1 MSEEAR
7 RMKALAEGFGIVDE
21 YIHDAVHKQVRRQL
35 GELRDTAEQNTERLE
50 SIGNDLDAVSEK
62 ANDNSESL
70 DSMEAHFQVFIGKI
84 QGEMQDA
91 VNNMVNPEEDRMVKH
106 EKRTHR
112 LEKQMSELIRLFG
125 EAAQLD

>member
-7 RMKALAEGFGIVDE
+7 RMKALAEVFGIVDE

-35 GELRDTAEQNTERLE
+35 GELRETTEQHAKELQE
-50 SIGNDLDAVSEK
+50 VSEK
-62 ANDNSESL
+62 ANDNTESL
-70 DSMEAHFQVFIGKI
+70 DSMEAHFQAFLGKI

-91 VNNMVNPEEDRMVKH
+91 VNNMVNPHEDRMVKH

-112 LEKQMSELIRLFG
+112 LEEQMTQLIDLLAG
-125 EAAQLD
+125 AADLE

>member
-7 RMKALAEGFGIVDE
+7 RMKALAEVFSIVDE

-35 GELRDTAEQNTERLE
+35 AELRDTTEQHTEQLRE
-50 SIGNDLDAVSEK
+50 VSEK
-62 ANDNSESL
+62 VHDNTESL
-70 DSMEAHFQVFIGKI
+70 DSMEAHFQAFLGKI

-91 VNNMVNPEEDRMVKH
+91 VSNMVNPEEDRLVKH

-112 LEKQMSELIRLFG
+112 LEEQMTQLIELLSG
-125 EAAQLD
+125 AADLE

>member
-7 RMKALAEGFGIVDE
+7 RMKALAEVFSIVDN

-35 GELRDTAEQNTERLE
+35 GELRDTTEQHAERLE
-50 SIGNDLDAVSEK
+50 SLGNDLDDVSEK
-62 ANDNSESL
+62 ADDNAESL
-70 DSMEAHFQVFIGKI
+70 DSMEAHFQVFLGKI
-84 QGEMQDA
+84 QAEMQNA

-112 LEKQMSELIRLFG
+112 LEKQMTELIRLFG
-125 EAAQLD
+125 EAGQLD